1 MDSYTSKFRSGQN
14 NHDRRSC
21 SICGQVFTRTEH
33 LTRHERSHRG
43 EKPFRCSLCG
53 FASCRKDLLKRH
65 IRRQHSGVECATV
78 ATAMDISGVSGEL
91 GDDDGSSDRTNDFS
105 LDPIFEWGSD
115 MPDFG
120 SLNSQG
126 NLVSDVDIGTLISN
140 VYNDNSPLSFQVN
153 GPPSPPA
160 SNPQWE
166 TFTQSDSCTITKSGN
181 ESRDATLGT
190 FQISEARRMQVI
202 DLGHAACS
210 DMDVD
215 FPSCLTLERCIA
227 ACFDSLFIVTPCV
240 HIPTWNAEEADP
252 CILLAMAACGARYL
266 RKAELALNLHKVARK
281 VTLGQIRTPD
291 GLRIEQ
297 PPSVILALLIVTGF
311 SLWNGPAD
319 ACREAML
326 DNVLLAELSCL
337 ETNLEEGHMDPEISW
352 ETWAEK
358 ETMIRTRYC
367 VLYFLSLVNIVFD
380 ATPPIRYSGVQLSLP
395 CAEAEWT
402 APSAQDWARNPRP
415 RARISLKDAVDDFL
429 NSSAP
434 TPISD
439 SPFTAIIILHT
450 LLQKIWYRRQGSWDK
465 NRPLD
470 AGPFRNALNKLES
483 AADSGSESTM
493 SPHNARASLAYNFHS
508 LLRLARIHLCASMG
522 NCLAACKTHDAS
534 KISQA
539 IAIGFPIER
548 SIESSK
554 AALSATQSFAAL
566 LKFGT
571 VHTSGSGTLHYIFN
585 TFHSVLYLIKWLDQ
599 WKGFQQLRGPST

>member
-1 MDSYTSKFRSGQN
+1 M
-14 NHDRRSC
+14 
-21 SICGQVFTRTEH
+21 
-33 LTRHERSHRG
+33 
-43 EKPFRCSLCG
+43 
-53 FASCRKDLLKRH
+53 
-65 IRRQHSGVECATV
+65 
-78 ATAMDISGVSGEL
+78 
-91 GDDDGSSDRTNDFS
+91 
-105 LDPIFEWGSD
+105 GSD

-252 CILLAMAACGARYL
+252 CCPKG
-266 RKAELALNLHKVARK
+266 HP
-281 VTLGQIRTPD
+281 GQIRTPD

-450 LLQKIWYRRQGSWDK
+450 LLQKIWYRRQGSWI
-465 NRPLD
+465 
-470 AGPFRNALNKLES
+470 
-483 AADSGSESTM
+483 
-493 SPHNARASLAYNFHS
+493 
-508 LLRLARIHLCASMG
+508 RIGL
-522 NCLAACKTHDAS
+522 
-534 KISQA
+534 
-539 IAIGFPIER
+539 
-548 SIESSK
+548 
-554 AALSATQSFAAL
+554 
-566 LKFGT
+566 
-571 VHTSGSGTLHYIFN
+571 
-585 TFHSVLYLIKWLDQ
+585 
-599 WKGFQQLRGPST
+599 